1 MSRLNPLWLV
11 YGGALIGLSFVLVS
25 LAGNVVGS
33 FTSNAQF
40 NDFTTDAYVRLLTD
54 PGLPATLMRTLGL
67 GFGSIAVTLTFALP
81 FAWLLART
89 DFRWKTGLFTLLAA
103 KLAIPGFITAMAYVW
118 LFNPSAGLVNAM
130 LGQTNYTGEAAFDVY
145 QIKWLCM
152 LQGLVLVPGA
162 AFMLIPALRN
172 LDGSLEEAARTA
184 GVPAWKTFQHIV
196 LPLLAPGVLAVAVFY
211 FVVAVEM
218 FDFVA
223 IIAPPGDVLVLTI
236 YEALNAVDG
245 LPDYGLAGSAGVLLF
260 VLSAGAI
267 LFYVRFLRQAKK
279 YAVLSGK
286 RRDPGLVRLGKWHGA
301 ASAFVWL
308 WVFLTVGLPVITLVW
323 VSLVPFIQ
331 PPSAG
336 ALENVSLFGFLD
348 GLSYLR
354 EPLINTGF
362 VMAGTIFMAMT
373 FAICLTW
380 VVTRSRSRISPWA
393 DALVF
398 LAPAVPAIVT
408 ATAFQVMGIAVYQ
421 WLPLYGTLWLIMAA
435 MGTRMLAYCTRTM
448 NSAALQ
454 IHPELEEAA
463 WVSGLSRWRTF
474 RGLFLP
480 LMAPAIFYAALMVG
494 MLAARDLTLPL
505 IMNSAGTPL
514 VSVLIFDLQTNG
526 ETASAAAV
534 ALYMIVV
541 LVALALTARKL
552 TGMAEPGAEPG
563 LERTR

>member
-1 MSRLNPLWLV
+1 MTRPSPIWIV
-11 YGGALIGLSFVLVS
+11 FTGALIGLTFVVLS
-25 LAGNVVGS
+25 LAGNVIGS
-33 FTSNAQF
+33 FTSEARF
-40 NDFTTDAYVRLLTD
+40 DTFTFDAYRRLLFD

-67 GFGSIAVTLTFALP
+67 GFGTITVTLVFALP

-89 DFRWKTGLFTLLAA
+89 DFRWKTGLFTLMAA

-118 LFNPSAGLVNAM
+118 LFNPSAGLINELA
-130 LGQTNYTGEAAFDVY
+130 GRTSYTGDALFDVY
-145 QIKWLCM
+145 QLRWLCL

-172 LDGSLEEAARTA
+172 LDGSLEEAARVA
-184 GVPAWKTFQHIV
+184 GVPAMTTFRRIV
-196 LPLLAPGVLAVAVFY
+196 LPLLAPGVLAVGVFY

-245 LPDYGLAGSAGVLLF
+245 LPDYGLAGAAGVLLF
-260 VLSAGAI
+260 ALSAGAI
-267 LFYVRFLRQAKK
+267 LFYVRFLRQARKF
-279 YAVLSGK
+279 AVLGGK
-286 RRDPGLVRLGKWHGA
+286 RRDPGLVRLGKWHRA
-301 ASAFVWL
+301 ATAWVLVWM
-308 WVFLTVGLPVITLVW
+308 VLTVGLPVLTLIW
-323 VSLVPFIQ
+323 VALVPFIQ
-331 PPSAG
+331 PPSMTAMDS
-336 ALENVSLFGFLD
+336 VSLFGFLD
-348 GLSYLR
+348 GLAYLG
-354 EPLINTGF
+354 EPLTNTVI
-362 VMAGTIFMAMT
+362 VMAGTVIMALT
-373 FAICLTW
+373 FATCLTW
-380 VVTRSRSRISPWA
+380 VVTRSRSRLAPYA

-408 ATAFQVMGIAVYQ
+408 ATAFQVMGIAVYE
-421 WLPLYGTLWLIMAA
+421 WLPLYGTLWLIMVA

-448 NSAALQ
+448 NAAALQ

-463 WVSGLSRWRTF
+463 WVAGLSRWRTF
-474 RGLFLP
+474 TGVFLP
-480 LMAPAIFYAALMVG
+480 LMAPALFYAALMVG

-541 LVALALTARKL
+541 LVILALTARKL
-552 TGMAEPGAEPG
+552 TGMAEPG
-563 LERTR
+563 LESRS

>member
-1 MSRLNPLWLV
+1 MLRRLNPLSLV
-11 YGGALIGLSFVLVS
+11 YGGAIIGLIFVVVS

-33 FTSNAQF
+33 FTSDARF
-40 NDFTTDAYVRLLTD
+40 DRFTVDAYARLLSD
-54 PGLPATLMRTLGL
+54 PGLPATMARTLVL
-67 GFGSIAVTLTFALP
+67 GFGSIAVTLFFALP

-89 DFRWKTGLFTLLAA
+89 DFKWKTGLFTLLAA

-118 LFNPSAGLVNAM
+118 LFNPSAGLVNEV

-145 QIKWLCM
+145 QIKWLCL

-172 LDGSLEEAARTA
+172 LDGSLEEAARVA

-196 LPLLAPGVLAVAVFY
+196 LPLLAPGILAVAVFY

-236 YEALNAVDG
+236 YEALNTVDG
-245 LPDYGLAGSAGVLLF
+245 LPDYGLAGAAGVLLF
-260 VLSAGAI
+260 ALSAGAI
-267 LFYVRFLRQAKK
+267 LFYVRFLRQARK
-279 YAVLSGK
+279 YAVLGGK
-286 RRDPGLVRLGKWHGA
+286 HRDPGLVRLGKWQRP
-301 ASAFVWL
+301 ASAL
-308 WVFLTVGLPVITLVW
+308 VFLWMTLSVGLPVITLIW
-323 VSLVPFIQ
+323 VALVPFIQ
-331 PPSAG
+331 PPSIA
-336 ALENVSLFGFLD
+336 ALDNVSLFGFLD
-348 GLSYLR
+348 GLAYLG
-354 EPLINTGF
+354 EPLKNTAI
-362 VMAGTIFMAMT
+362 VMAGTITMAMT

-380 VVTRSRSRISPWA
+380 VVTRSRSTMAPWA

-448 NSAALQ
+448 NAAALQ

-463 WVSGLSRWRTF
+463 WVAGLSKWRTF
-474 RGLFLP
+474 TGIFLP

-541 LVALALTARKL
+541 LVLLALTARKI
-552 TGMAEPGAEPG
+552 TGMAEPGLGPK
-563 LERTR
+563 R

>member
-1 MSRLNPLWLV
+1 M
-11 YGGALIGLSFVLVS
+11 
-25 LAGNVVGS
+25 
-33 FTSNAQF
+33 Q
-40 NDFTTDAYVRLLTD
+40 
-54 PGLPATLMRTLGL
+54 
-67 GFGSIAVTLTFALP
+67 
-81 FAWLLART
+81 
-89 DFRWKTGLFTLLAA
+89 
-103 KLAIPGFITAMAYVW
+103 
-118 LFNPSAGLVNAM
+118 
-130 LGQTNYTGEAAFDVY
+130 
-145 QIKWLCM
+145 
-152 LQGLVLVPGA
+152 
-162 AFMLIPALRN
+162 
-172 LDGSLEEAARTA
+172 
-184 GVPAWKTFQHIV
+184 
-196 LPLLAPGVLAVAVFY
+196 
-211 FVVAVEM
+211 
-218 FDFVA
+218 
-223 IIAPPGDVLVLTI
+223 
-236 YEALNAVDG
+236 
-245 LPDYGLAGSAGVLLF
+245 
-260 VLSAGAI
+260 GAI

-323 VSLVPFIQ
+323 VALVPFIQ
-331 PPSAG
+331 PPSVG
-336 ALENVSLFGFLD
+336 ALDNVSLFGFLD

-362 VMAGTIFMAMT
+362 VMAGTIIMAMT

-380 VVTRSRSRISPWA
+380 VVTRSRSKIAPWA

-474 RGLFLP
+474 RGVFLP

-505 IMNSAGTPL
+505 IMNSAVTPL

-534 ALYMIVV
+534 ALYMVVV
-541 LVALALTARKL
+541 LVALALIARKL
-552 TGMAEPGAEPG
+552 TGMAEPG
-563 LERTR
+563 LERTP

>member
-1 MSRLNPLWLV
+1 VIRPSPLWIV
-11 YGGALIGLSFVLVS
+11 FTGALIGLTFVVIS
-25 LAGNVVGS
+25 LAGNVIGS
-33 FTSNAQF
+33 FTSEARF
-40 NDFTTDAYVRLLTD
+40 DSFTLDAYRRLLFD
-54 PGLPATLMRTLGL
+54 PGLPATLIRTLGL
-67 GFGSIAVTLTFALP
+67 GFGSIAVTLVFALP

-89 DFRWKTGLFTLLAA
+89 DFRWKTGLFTLMAA

-118 LFNPSAGLVNAM
+118 LFNPSAGLINELA
-130 LGQTNYTGEAAFDVY
+130 GRTSYTGEALFDVY
-145 QIKWLCM
+145 QLRWLCL

-172 LDGSLEEAARTA
+172 LDGSLEEAARVA
-184 GVPAWKTFQHIV
+184 GVPAMTTFRRIV
-196 LPLLAPGVLAVAVFY
+196 LPLLAPGVLAVGVFY

-245 LPDYGLAGSAGVLLF
+245 LPDYGLAGAAGVLLF
-260 VLSAGAI
+260 ALSAGAI
-267 LFYVRFLRQAKK
+267 LFYVRFLRQARK
-279 YAVLSGK
+279 YAVLGGK
-286 RRDPGLVRLGKWHGA
+286 RRDPGLVRLGKWHRVA
-301 ASAFVWL
+301 TAWVMVWM
-308 WVFLTVGLPVITLVW
+308 VLTVGLPVLTLIW
-323 VSLVPFIQ
+323 VALVPFIQ
-331 PPSAG
+331 PPSMA
-336 ALENVSLFGFLD
+336 ALDSVSLFGFLD
-348 GLSYLR
+348 GLAYLS
-354 EPLINTGF
+354 EPLTNTAI
-362 VMAGTIFMAMT
+362 VMAGTVVMALT
-373 FAICLTW
+373 FATCLTW
-380 VVTRSRSRISPWA
+380 VVTRSRSRIAPYA

-408 ATAFQVMGIAVYQ
+408 ATAFQVMGIAVYE
-421 WLPLYGTLWLIMAA
+421 WLPLYGTLWLIMVA

-448 NSAALQ
+448 NAAALQ

-463 WVSGLSRWRTF
+463 WVAGLSRWRTF
-474 RGLFLP
+474 TGVFLP
-480 LMAPAIFYAALMVG
+480 LMAPALFYAALMVG

-541 LVALALTARKL
+541 LVILALTARKL
-552 TGMAEPGAEPG
+552 TGMAEPG
-563 LERTR
+563 LESRG

>member
-1 MSRLNPLWLV
+1 MTRLNRLSLV
-11 YGGALIGLSFVLVS
+11 YGSAFIGLGFVVLS

-33 FTSNAQF
+33 FTSDARF
-40 NDFTTDAYVRLLTD
+40 DHFTLDAYRRLLTD
-54 PGLPATLMRTLGL
+54 PGLAATLFRTLAL
-67 GFGSIAVTLTFALP
+67 GFGSIAVTLVFALP

-118 LFNPSAGLVNAM
+118 LFNPSAGLVNEI
-130 LGQTNYTGEAAFDVY
+130 LGQTNYSGTAAFDIY
-145 QIKWLCM
+145 QIKWLCL

-172 LDGSLEEAARTA
+172 LDGSLEEAARTS
-184 GVPAWKTFQHIV
+184 GVPAWTTFRHIV

-236 YEALNAVDG
+236 YEALNTVDG
-245 LPDYGLAGSAGVLLF
+245 LPDYGLAGAAGVLLF

-267 LFYVRFLRQAKK
+267 LCYVRFLRQARK
-279 YAVLSGK
+279 YAVLGGK

-301 ASAFVWL
+301 ASALVWL
-308 WVFLTVGLPVITLVW
+308 WVGLSVGIPVVTLIW
-323 VSLVPFIQ
+323 VALVPFIQ
-331 PPSAG
+331 PPSIA
-336 ALENVSLFGFLD
+336 ALDNVSLYGFLD
-348 GLSYLR
+348 GLDYLSG
-354 EPLINTGF
+354 PLTNTAI
-362 VMAGTIFMAMT
+362 VMAGTIIMALT
-373 FAICLTW
+373 FAISLTW
-380 VVTRSRSRISPWA
+380 VVTRSRSRIAPWA

-448 NSAALQ
+448 NTAALQ

-474 RGLFLP
+474 TGVFLP

-534 ALYMIVV
+534 ALYMVTV
-541 LVALALTARKL
+541 LVLLALTARKL
-552 TGMAEPGAEPG
+552 TGMAEPGLDPS
-563 LERTR
+563 R

>member
-1 MSRLNPLWLV
+1 MTRLSPLSLI
-11 YGGALIGLSFVLVS
+11 YGGALVGLTFVIVS
-25 LAGNVVGS
+25 LAGNVIGS
-33 FTSNAQF
+33 LTSEARF
-40 NDFTTDAYVRLLTD
+40 DDLTLDAYRRLLSD
-54 PGLPATLMRTLGL
+54 PGLPATLMRTLAL
-67 GFGSIAVTLTFALP
+67 GFGSICVTLAFALP

-89 DFRWKTGLFTLLAA
+89 DFSWKTGLFTLLAA

-118 LFNPSAGLVNAM
+118 LFNPSAGLVNAV

-145 QIKWLCM
+145 QIKWLCL

-172 LDGSLEEAARTA
+172 LDGSLEEAARVA
-184 GVPAWKTFQHIV
+184 GVPGWKTFRHIV

-236 YEALNAVDG
+236 YEALNTVDG
-245 LPDYGLAGSAGVLLF
+245 LPDYGLAGAAGVLLF
-260 VLSAGAI
+260 ALSAGAI
-267 LFYVRFLRQAKK
+267 LFYVRFLRQARK
-279 YAVLSGK
+279 YAVLGGK
-286 RRDPGLVRLGKWHGA
+286 RRDPGLVRLGKWQRA
-301 ASAFVWL
+301 ATALVVL
-308 WVFLTVGLPVITLVW
+308 WVTLSVGLPVITLLW
-323 VSLVPFIQ
+323 VAVVPFIQ
-331 PPSAG
+331 PPSLA
-336 ALENVSLFGFLD
+336 AFDNASLYGFLD
-348 GLSYLR
+348 GFSYLK
-354 EPLINTGF
+354 EPLTNTAI
-362 VMAGTIFMAMT
+362 VMAGTITMALT

-380 VVTRSRSRISPWA
+380 VVTRSRSTIAPWA

-448 NSAALQ
+448 NAAALQ

-463 WVSGLSRWRTF
+463 WVAGLSRWRTF
-474 RGLFLP
+474 TGVFLP

-541 LVALALTARKL
+541 LVLLALTARKL
-552 TGMAEPGAEPG
+552 TGVAEPG
-563 LERTR
+563 LEK

>member
-1 MSRLNPLWLV
+1 MSRVSPMALIF
-11 YGGALIGLSFVLVS
+11 GGALIGLTFVVVS
-25 LAGNVVGS
+25 LAGNVIGS
-33 FTSNAQF
+33 FTSEARF
-40 NDFTTDAYVRLLTD
+40 DDFSLDAYRRLLFD
-54 PGLPATLMRTLGL
+54 PALPGTLLRTIGL
-67 GFGSIAVTLTFALP
+67 GFGTITVTLSFALP

-89 DFRWKTGLFTLLAA
+89 DFSWKTGLFTLLAA

-118 LFNPSAGLVNAM
+118 LFNPSAGLVNAL
-130 LGQTNYTGEAAFDVY
+130 LGQTNYDGEAAFNVY
-145 QIKWLCM
+145 QIRWLCF

-172 LDGSLEEAARTA
+172 LDGSLEEAARVA
-184 GVPAWKTFQHIV
+184 GVTASTTFRHIV

-236 YEALNAVDG
+236 YEALNTVDG
-245 LPDYGLAGSAGVLLF
+245 LPDYGLAGAAGVLLF
-260 VLSAGAI
+260 ALSAGAI
-267 LFYVRFLRQAKK
+267 LFYVRFLRQARK
-279 YAVLSGK
+279 YAVLGGK
-286 RRDPGLVRLGKWHGA
+286 RRNPGLVKLGKWHRA
-301 ASAFVWL
+301 ATA
-308 WVFLTVGLPVITLVW
+308 WVLTWVILSVGLPVMTLVW
-323 VSLVPFIQ
+323 VALVPFIQ
-331 PPSAG
+331 PPSA
-336 ALENVSLFGFLD
+336 AAWDSVSLYGFLD
-348 GLSYLR
+348 GLAYLS
-354 EPLINTGF
+354 EPLSNTAI
-362 VMAGTIFMAMT
+362 VMAGTMVMALT
-373 FAICLTW
+373 FATCLTW
-380 VVTRSRSRISPWA
+380 VVTRSRSRMAPYA

-408 ATAFQVMGIAVYQ
+408 ATAFQVMGIAIYE

-448 NSAALQ
+448 NAAALQ

-463 WVSGLSRWRTF
+463 WVAGISRWRTF
-474 RGLFLP
+474 TGVFLP
-480 LMAPAIFYAALMVG
+480 LMAPALFYAALMVG

-526 ETASAAAV
+526 ETAGAAAV

-541 LVALALTARKL
+541 LVILALTARKL
-552 TGMAEPGAEPG
+552 TGMAEPG
-563 LERTR
+563 LER

>member
-1 MSRLNPLWLV
+1 MTRITPMAAVFL
-11 YGGALIGLSFVLVS
+11 GALIGLTFVVVS

-33 FTSNAQF
+33 FTIEARLGQW
-40 NDFTTDAYVRLLTD
+40 TTDAYVRLFAD
-54 PGLPATLMRTLGL
+54 PGLAATLARTLVL
-67 GFGSIAVTLTFALP
+67 GFGTIAVTLVFALP

-89 DFRWKTGLFTLLAA
+89 DFAWKTGLFTLLAA

-118 LFNPSAGLVNAM
+118 LFNPSAGLMNEM
-130 LGQTNYTGEAAFDVY
+130 LGRTNYTGDAAFDVY
-145 QIKWLCM
+145 QIKWLCL

-172 LDGSLEEAARTA
+172 LDGSLEEAARVA
-184 GVPAWKTFQHIV
+184 GVPAWATFRRIV
-196 LPLLAPGVLAVAVFY
+196 LPLLAPGVLAVAIFY
-211 FVVAVEM
+211 FVVAIEM

-236 YEALNAVDG
+236 YEALNAFDG
-245 LPDYGLAGSAGVLLF
+245 LPDYGLAGAAGVVLF

-267 LFYVRFLRQAKK
+267 LFYVRFLRQARKF
-279 YAVLSGK
+279 AVLGGK
-286 RRDPGLVRLGKWHGA
+286 RRDPRPVQLGRWQTVA
-301 ASAFVWL
+301 TAWVLL
-308 WVFLTVGLPVITLVW
+308 WVVLTVGLPVLTLIW
-323 VSLVPFIQ
+323 VALVPFIQ
-331 PPSAG
+331 PPSAA
-336 ALENVSLFGFLD
+336 ALENVSWFGFLD
-348 GLSYLR
+348 GLAYLTG
-354 EPLINTGF
+354 PLVNTAV
-362 VMAGTIFMAMT
+362 VMAGTIVMALT
-373 FAICLTW
+373 FATCLTW
-380 VVTRSRSRISPWA
+380 VVTRSRSRMAPWA

-421 WLPLYGTLWLIMAA
+421 WLPLYGTLWLIMVA

-448 NSAALQ
+448 NAAALQ

-463 WVSGLSRWRTF
+463 WIAGISRWRTF
-474 RGLFLP
+474 TGVFLP
-480 LMAPAIFYAALMVG
+480 LMAPALFYAALMVG

-505 IMNSAGTPL
+505 IMNSGGTPL

-541 LVALALTARKL
+541 LVLLVLTARKL
-552 TGMAEPGAEPG
+552 TGMAEPGLGAG
-563 LERTR
+563 ER